1 MCTVLAGN
9 QRVGTMTV
17 IRYMIKTE
25 HCAPSLV
32 AKHFDVFDLVRGDG
46 YWRGK
51 HEQSISITILGA
63 EADLEKIMQLAH
75 EIRTQYQQD
84 EVWITY
90 ESVTL
95 RRVLR
100 PYTLSRAAKDSQ

>member
-1 MCTVLAGN
+1 MCAVLAGN

-17 IRYMIKTE
+17 VRYMIKTE

-51 HEQSISITILGA
+51 HEQSISISILGT
-63 EADLEKIMQLAH
+63 EADLEKILQLAR

-84 EVWITY
+84 EVWITS

-95 RRVLR
+95 RRV
-100 PYTLSRAAKDSQ
+100 PCQSSRSSQAKD